1 MRPYSKTQI
10 ILHWAVALLIVSQ
23 FVLNDGIAAAW
34 RAFRRGQEVTFDP
47 LVAAHVFG
55 GIAILVL
62 VVWRLVIR
70 ARQGAVAPVAG
81 TSPMMARVAH
91 WGHIALYAAM
101 VLAGVSGLT
110 AWFGEVL
117 IAGEVH
123 EWLKPVILVLV
134 GGHVA
139 AALYHQFYLKDGL
152 MRRMSLRQ
160 R

>member
-10 ILHWAVALLIVSQ
+10 ILHWAVALLIVAQ
-23 FVLNDGIAAAW
+23 FVFHESIAAAW
-34 RAFRRGQEVTFDP
+34 SAFRKGQEVVFDP

-55 GIAILVL
+55 GIAILALVL
-62 VVWRLVIR
+62 WRLVIR

-81 TSPMMARVAH
+81 TSPRMAQITH
-91 WGHIALYAAM
+91 WGHLALYAVI

-123 EWLKPVILVLV
+123 ETLKPVILVLV

-139 AALYHQFYLKDGL
+139 ASLYHQFYLKDGL
-152 MRRMSLRQ
+152 MRRMSLRK
-160 R
+160 